1 MAKKVLTG
9 ASVQE
14 KVERLSADDRGQRI
28 EPGFGIRDPEIEL
41 DRMEKI
47 AAVCRYFCQ
56 GHTVREIQDLMQGT
70 FGRMRREEP
79 YTLLSYAASRGWLE
93 FRAPHHLEYAQTL
106 RDRYSWL
113 KDVDVVRTPMI
124 EDVAQRA
131 ARMLLRIVKQK
142 TAQKERQNS
151 KEPGVIRIGFSG
163 GVALSHLA
171 SAFADLLCR
180 PSAGLPQTIVF
191 HSIVAGL
198 SPTDPSTDP
207 NALFTYFNHRPL
219 MQVDVEFLGLHAP
232 AIVRTEDL
240 DKFLQQHEIRLASR
254 WAKEL
259 DIIVTSGSDWSD
271 DDSLLARQM
280 RKWDQPG
287 FDELKSL
294 GVEGDVM
301 WRPLGRNGPIVDHT
315 ELRALT
321 MKELGA
327 LRDFID
333 KKNGEVLLMMGPCA
347 GCDRHK
353 GRITK
358 IILDLPESIISHL
371 VVDSRSASHMV
382 REIRG
387 R

>member
-1 MAKKVLTG
+1 MAKKALTG

-14 KVERLSADDRGQRI
+14 KVEGAFADGRGDRI
-28 EPGFGIRDPEIEL
+28 EPGFGVRDPEIEL

-56 GHTVREIQDLMQGT
+56 GHTVREIQGLMEGR

-93 FRAPHHLEYAQTL
+93 FRSPHHLEYAQML
-106 RDRYSWL
+106 RERYAWL
-113 KDVDVVRTPMI
+113 SDVDVVRTPMI

-131 ARMLLRIVKQK
+131 AHMLLRMVKQK
-142 TAQKERQNS
+142 ATLKAKRKAS
-151 KEPGVIRIGFSG
+151 EPDLVRIGFSG

-180 PSAGLPQTIVF
+180 PGPGLPKTIVF
-191 HSIVAGL
+191 HSVVAGL

-207 NALFTYFNHRPL
+207 NALFTYFNHKPL

-232 AIVRTEDL
+232 AIVRTNDL
-240 DKFLQQHEIRLASR
+240 DMFLEQHEIQLASR

-259 DIIVTSGSDWSD
+259 DIIVTSGSDWTD
-271 DDSLLARQM
+271 RDSLLAGQM

-287 FDELKSL
+287 FDKLKEL

-301 WRPLGRNGPIVDHT
+301 WRPLGSNGPIEHHT

-321 MKELGA
+321 MKELGE
-327 LRDFID
+327 LRHFIE
-333 KKNGEVLLMMGPCA
+333 KKNGSVLLMMGPCA
-347 GCDRHK
+347 GCDQHK

-358 IILDLPESIISHL
+358 IILDLPTSIITHL
-371 VVDSRSASHMV
+371 VVDSRSAAHMV
-382 REIRG
+382 RELRG
-387 R
+387 S